1 MLTTAIS
8 AVFGTKNERE
18 LKRMRKVVDKI
29 NALEPTI
36 LALSDDELRRKTDE
50 FKSRHAN
57 GESLDKLLP
66 EAFAVCREASKR
78 VNGMRHYDVQ
88 LIGGMTLHEGKI
100 AEMKTGEGKT
110 LMATLAMYLNAI
122 SGKGVHVVTVNDY
135 LAGRDAELNR
145 ELFGFLGLTVGV
157 IYSQQ
162 PPHEKF
168 DAYRAD
174 ITYGTNNE
182 YGFDYL
188 RDNMVFSKDEKKQ
201 RPLNY
206 CIIDE
211 IDSILIDEARTPLII
226 SGQAED
232 SAHLYSLINNIIP
245 RLKKS
250 DNEEDNK
257 NNVAQD
263 FWIDEKNRA
272 IEISEKG
279 YEKIEKF
286 LIEVGELGEKESLYS
301 PARLPLLAHV
311 QAAIRAHHLFVKNVH
326 YIISDDNEIVIV
338 DENTG
343 RTMPGRRWSEG
354 LPQALKTKPW
364 RQPHSKT
371 IFVCMINSLA

>member
-1 MLTTAIS
+1 MLTKAIS

-162 PPHEKF
+162 PP
-168 DAYRAD
+168 
-174 ITYGTNNE
+174 
-182 YGFDYL
+182 
-188 RDNMVFSKDEKKQ
+188 
-201 RPLNY
+201 P
-206 CIIDE
+206 
-211 IDSILIDEARTPLII
+211 
-226 SGQAED
+226 
-232 SAHLYSLINNIIP
+232 
-245 RLKKS
+245 
-250 DNEEDNK
+250 
-257 NNVAQD
+257 
-263 FWIDEKNRA
+263 
-272 IEISEKG
+272 
-279 YEKIEKF
+279 
-286 LIEVGELGEKESLYS
+286 
-301 PARLPLLAHV
+301 
-311 QAAIRAHHLFVKNVH
+311 
-326 YIISDDNEIVIV
+326 
-338 DENTG
+338 
-343 RTMPGRRWSEG
+343 
-354 LPQALKTKPW
+354 
-364 RQPHSKT
+364 
-371 IFVCMINSLA
+371 